1 MAFSECTLFSAA
13 VDGTKFKVCVDEAT
27 NAPLFEVMD
36 SRKYYHEVVFYNFV
50 GAMPDA
56 ASFILPEKCSPSST
70 GADVHVGGIARAP
83 STPPQSLPV
92 LGSSFP
98 PYVPATHMRE
108 YHAADYVPCAP

>member
-1 MAFSECTLFSAA
+1 M
-13 VDGTKFKVCVDEAT
+13 DGTKFNVCIDEVT
-27 NAPLFEVMD
+27 NVPLFEVMD

-70 GADVHVGGIARAP
+70 GADVQFGGTARAP
-83 STPPQSLPV
+83 SALPHSLPV

-98 PYVPATHMRE
+98 VYVLAMQEAEH
-108 YHAADYVPCAP
+108 HAADYVLCVHRRGEIA